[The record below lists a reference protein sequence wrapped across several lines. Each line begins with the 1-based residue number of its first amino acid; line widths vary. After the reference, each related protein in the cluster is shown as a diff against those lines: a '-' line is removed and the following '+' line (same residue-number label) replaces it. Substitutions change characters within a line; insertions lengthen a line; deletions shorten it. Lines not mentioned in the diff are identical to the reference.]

1 MMDRIL
7 IAWMGSLMWLVGCP
21 GDPDDL
27 TPSDDDD
34 TTPTD
39 DDDDDATPTD
49 DDDTTPADDDDSA
62 LDVELSMTVGS
73 NPHNPFSA
81 LVEVTANRDL
91 GAVVEY
97 GEAGSFDLATP
108 EVSLAAGQP
117 EEILVLGLRAE
128 LEYELRVVATDGVD
142 SWSTSAAAFTPEPLP
157 GDWPSCWVE
166 FSVAESE
173 FDSQEALCTHGI
185 SGGGDWMFYCVDR
198 WGVPVFRVQHPDNLG
213 ISMLRP
219 LRSGAWAGLGST
231 DSMLMRFDARGE
243 LVEQWPPLFF
253 SGLTR
258 FEHDWIDMHDVL
270 ELTEG
275 PWEGALAFL
284 TACSDDV
291 QGETLEAGGIIVFD
305 ADTEQVL
312 WDWCAHG
319 AAGDGIPIDPLL
331 DYDRE
336 TLGDDSSNWMHTNA
350 LLHGLNAD
358 DSQFFW
364 LSAREQDWLI
374 KIDVATDA
382 VEWRLGYAGD
392 FVLVEDLDD
401 PSSPEL
407 PAVEWFF
414 HQHAPDW
421 VERAGTRIRFLVFDN
436 GNVRA
441 DENGGVLDAP
451 TYSRVMEFAI
461 DEQTRRASPVFEYGE
476 SDPAN
481 AGHFFSGGD
490 GDADLSPDEDAVLF
504 TVGWGRP
511 SFIGDISYPGAQ
523 ERWRYACDVEADFEA
538 MYRVNYYPTLYD
550 TAWRYGQVAAT
561 AR

>member
-1 MMDRIL
+1 MARTLWIL
-7 IAWMGSLMWLVGCP
+7 SLCWLVGCP
-21 GDPDDL
+21 GDRDGFDPPDDDDA
-27 TPSDDDD
+27 TQADDDD
-34 TTPTD
+34 TTQTD
-39 DDDDDATPTD
+39 DDDA
-49 DDDTTPADDDDSA
+49 TPADDDDSGSG
-62 LDVELSMTVGS
+62 DVLSMTVDS

-81 LVEVTANRDL
+81 LVEVTAGRDL
-91 GAVVEY
+91 TAVVEY
-97 GEAGSFDLATP
+97 GEVGSLDLATP
-108 EVSLAAGQP
+108 EVSLTAGQL

-128 LEYELRVVATDGVD
+128 LDYELRVVATDGVD
-142 SWSTSAAAFTPEPLP
+142 SWSTGTAAFTTEPLP

-166 FSVAESE
+166 FGVAESE
-173 FDSQEALCTHGI
+173 FDSQEALCTHGVP
-185 SGGGDWMFYCVDR
+185 GGGDWMFYCVDR
-198 WGVPVFRVQHPDNLG
+198 WGVPVFQIRHPDNLG

-219 LRSGAWAGLGST
+219 LRSGDWAGLGSS

-253 SGLTR
+253 DGLTR

-284 TACSDDV
+284 TACADDV
-291 QGETLEAGGIIVFD
+291 QGVNLQAGGIIVFD
-305 ADTEQVL
+305 AETDQVL

-319 AAGDGIPIDPLL
+319 AQGDGVPIDPLL

-336 TLGDDSSNWMHTNA
+336 TLGSDPVDWMHTNA
-350 LLHGLNAD
+350 LLHGLNED

-364 LSAREQDWLI
+364 ISARGQDWLI

-382 VEWRLGYAGD
+382 VEWRLGYGGD
-392 FVLVEDLDD
+392 FLLVEDLDD
-401 PSSPEL
+401 PTSPEL
-407 PAVEWFF
+407 LATEWFF
-414 HQHAPDW
+414 HQHAPEW
-421 VERAGTRIRFLVFDN
+421 VERAGTRVRFLVFDN

-441 DENGGVLDAP
+441 DEDGGVSTAP
-451 TYSRVMEFAI
+451 TYSRVVEFAI

-476 SDPAN
+476 PDPAEP
-481 AGHFFSGGD
+481 GHFFSGGD
-490 GDADLSPDEDAVLF
+490 GDADLSPGGDAVQF
-504 TVGWGRP
+504 VAGWARP

-523 ERWRYACDVEADFEA
+523 ERWRYACDVVNDADT

-550 TAWRYGQVAAT
+550 TLWRYDEVTAT